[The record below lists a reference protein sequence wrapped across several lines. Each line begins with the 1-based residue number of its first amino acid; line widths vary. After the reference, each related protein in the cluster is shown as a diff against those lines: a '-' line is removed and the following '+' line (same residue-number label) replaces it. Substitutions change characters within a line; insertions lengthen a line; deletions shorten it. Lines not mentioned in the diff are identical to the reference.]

1 MKFASVLVVAA
12 TLVASTAA
20 LAQTPPLP
28 AVMGA
33 DAVTVSATVEAI
45 DLPNRI
51 VTLKAKNGEVMLLKV
66 SPEVKNLAQVKVGDV
81 VTTKYAQAVAIE
93 LRKGGGGIASATQ
106 QSASGAAKAGQ
117 KPAGVMTNTTVLVAN
132 VIAVDTAKKTVTVK
146 GPAGNV
152 VTMAVRDPAVLAQVK
167 VGDQVE
173 ATCTEALM
181 VSVTT
186 PAAKK

>member
-1 MKFASVLVVAA
+1 MKFASVLILA
-12 TLVASTAA
+12 TTLSASTLA
-20 LAQTPPLP
+20 LAQSKPLP

-33 DAVTVSATVEAI
+33 EAVTVSATVEAI

-51 VTLKAKNGEVMLLKV
+51 VTLKAQNGEVTLLKV
-66 SPEVKNLAQVKVGDV
+66 GPEVKNLAQVKVGDV
-81 VTTKYAQAVAIE
+81 VTTKYAQAVAVE
-93 LRKGGGGIASATQ
+93 LKKGGSGITSVTE

-132 VIAVDTAKKTVTVK
+132 VTAVDMAKKTVSVK

-152 VTMAVRDPAVLAQVK
+152 LTMAVKDPAVLAQVK

-173 ATCTEALM
+173 ATYTEAVM

-186 PAAKK
+186 PPAKK

>member
-20 LAQTPPLP
+20 LAQTPTLP

-51 VTLKAKNGEVMLLKV
+51 VTLKAKNGEVTLLKV

-81 VTTKYAQAVAIE
+81 VTTKYAQAVAVE
-93 LRKGGGGIASATQ
+93 LKKGGSGITSATQ
-106 QSASGAAKAGQ
+106 QAASGAAKAGE
-117 KPAGVMTNTTVLVAN
+117 KPAGVLTNTTVLVAN
-132 VIAVDTAKKTVTVK
+132 VTAVDMAKKTVSVK

-152 VTMAVRDPAVLAQVK
+152 LTMAVKDPAVLAQVM

-173 ATCTEALM
+173 ATFTEALM

-186 PAAKK
+186 PAAK